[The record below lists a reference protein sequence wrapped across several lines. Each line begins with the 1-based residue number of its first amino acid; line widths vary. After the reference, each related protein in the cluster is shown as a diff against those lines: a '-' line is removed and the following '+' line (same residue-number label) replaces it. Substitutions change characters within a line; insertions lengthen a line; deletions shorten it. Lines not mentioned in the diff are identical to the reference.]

1 MSNSSLMPSVTASGA
16 MILLTAALASAAPV
30 KTNTGD
36 VEGTTVAGSSVRVFK
51 GIPYAAPAVGDLR
64 WKPPQP
70 ATAWEGVRNFHVAC
84 DVLTVAALWA
94 MEWRRMRMSRAKEG

>member
-1 MSNSSLMPSVTASGA
+1 MFNSSLMPSVSASGA

-36 VEGTTVAGSSVRVFK
+36 VEGTTVAGSNVRVFK
-51 GIPYAAPAVGDLR
+51 GIPYAAPPVGDRR

-70 ATAWEGVRNFHVAC
+70 ATAWDGVRKATEFGARC
-84 DVLTVAALWA
+84 L
-94 MEWRRMRMSRAKEG
+94 